1 MRLKDLGLVTN
12 AIKSIGN
19 SAASIDVVTAS
30 VKGLSAQ
37 NAATVLTTTS
47 LTHAQ
52 QVQILMDKGLTQAKA
67 EELLANASLSTSNMT
82 TAATTGVLTGATT
95 SLTAAI
101 KGLFA
106 AMMSNPITAIITIAL
121 VAITAITQVVN
132 KIKQAQEEARQSAK
146 ESADAAS
153 TLSSEITEL
162 TSKYLELCEA
172 VKTDENAKES
182 LLSTQDEL
190 IKKLGLEQT
199 EIDELIKKYGS
210 LSAAIKQASI
220 DELQKAERDIRG
232 GLNTYEEE
240 LLDAGKPGMGSSLN
254 MMSHAISGKD
264 ETPEMYE
271 LYDGLKALEDAGL
284 ISSGQYSTYTDEN
297 GDYYSQGFALWFGSE
312 DELDTIDG
320 IIAAHERLGN
330 ALDIVSSTIGSDNVL
345 YETMYKQ
352 YNSCTAAINDY
363 NNAIDSL
370 NGNLAQQYVLSG
382 LIGKDIPDT
391 KEAFDSYRQSVID
404 AAVAS
409 GKFSGNQI
417 DIANSID
424 NVLREQSQFTQF
436 YETIAGGTNSAI
448 DKITSKYNKIL
459 EEFNILKNAVSEF
472 NRAGSVST
480 ETYKKVIAL
489 NKDYADLFDFSNG
502 KIEIAADN
510 VDSLADKL
518 IEQYGA
524 SLASLGATEEQI
536 ASMVELISVLKSTT
550 TSTED
555 YADTLNE
562 LQKTI
567 DDTISILQSFYDIL
581 KDVQGGKEY
590 GTFEMFELLN
600 TYPQLANCLVET
612 ANGYKLEEDALID
625 LMKEKAKAT
634 KITNA
639 FARANAR
646 SALVQKDSSKAEMVD
661 ALFDEYDIK
670 SWEDFVSAYETE
682 NRVSLI
688 PGYNW
693 DEALKTYVE
702 ALTDEKVQNEM
713 LDYILEELES
723 GNIKTGES
731 EQYKKFQEIQS
742 DYEKQIDKIAHLK
755 NVYNNYLDELE
766 ANGEMGSAKY
776 YEMLKD
782 AEEQNI
788 DLLESELSELQT
800 AFETAVE
807 NGEIERGSE
816 EWHEMNSAINE
827 VKESIHEAE
836 IAIIEYGNS
845 IRELDWEY
853 FDYQQD
859 KIEKITEEADFLID
873 LLSNS
878 ELHDDKGKLTNAGL
892 SVMGLHSSNYEVYLQ
907 RAAQYA
913 QEIADIETEIANDPY
928 NQDLIER
935 REELLELQRDMIS
948 AAEDEKQAIIDL
960 VKDGIELQ
968 LDALKELIDE
978 YSNALDEAKSLYEYQ
993 KKIKDATSQISVLQK
1008 QLIAYENDE
1017 SEETRAKIQQIKV
1030 ELESAQ
1036 ENLRENEYNQFI
1048 TDQKKLFDQMYDDYS
1063 TILNNNV
1070 EDISKTITEAF
1081 ATVNDNSQIIKE
1093 TLEGVVDENGLKLS
1107 VSPSTFWNDESF
1119 TTSVSDVLADI
1130 AEDVLAMRTHADNQ
1144 AEEDTSDI
1152 VIENV
1157 PEEEPEPET
1166 PPINNEG
1173 GSGNTSSGGVSV
1185 QVGGGMNITPNG
1197 GSIGSQ
1203 IQNNTKAKQY
1213 YDRLDKLFAEQYQL
1227 NNGKYI
1233 TNDILSRRL
1242 KFKSTTDIS
1251 TLEKELQWFIDYFE
1265 SKNKVVVP
1273 STPSVPTPVTPS
1285 TTPNP
1290 PTPVSPGSSVVI
1302 GGGTPG
1308 GNVIINPGSGNTIR
1322 PQTVTPSSGS
1332 TLTIGGGSTVT
1343 IKRHKKG
1350 GLVNYT
1356 GLSFLDGSETKPEL
1370 VLDAEDTQN
1379 FLSLRDVLAQLAND
1393 DISVGNP
1400 LYSSFAPISY
1410 TNSVPNLADKMASIL
1425 HNENANTTQDIHIE
1439 NHIEID
1445 HVEDYDDFVTKLQS
1459 DKKFEKMVVSMT
1471 LGRAAGGGSLTKY
1484 KSKWK

>member
-1 MRLKDLGLVTN
+1 MDSLAKSTKGLTNEQAVNLIMRTSLSNEEKKDLLIKAGL
-12 AIKSIGN
+12 
-19 SAASIDVVTAS
+19 TAEE
-30 VKGLSAQ
+30 A
-37 NAATVLTTTS
+37 AATVATDA
-47 LTHAQ
+47 H
-52 QVQILMDKGLTQAKA
+52 
-67 EELLANASLSTSNMT
+67 
-82 TAATTGVLTGATT
+82 TAATGRATLATTLSTAATAALSAALGVLKGIMDAIAAHPIV
-95 SLTAAI
+95 AAI
-101 KGLFA
+101 A
-106 AMMSNPITAIITIAL
+106 AIIAVLSIL
-121 VAITAITQVVN
+121 ITQTQ
-132 KIKQAQEEARQSAK
+132 KAKQAAEQAAEEQYQLTKRAADEAARLG
-146 ESADAAS
+146 D
-153 TLSSEITEL
+153 EITNL
-162 TSKYLELCEA
+162 TDEYLELSKE
-172 VKTDENAKES
+172 VKINNNRKTDLIKTENELLKLLGVEQKELDGLIEKYGSVDDAIKAASVSALRDSLTDLQSHMSSAKNKVIKSAETEWVDVS
-182 LLSTQDEL
+182 SDSRYPINLNSIYYYTKDKDAFDEGTANKEAIDVLSSHPDFYAATGNNGGGGEGAFIFKIEGTDMFGKDLNSIDSIRYSHGKLKEALELVAREVGTDNVVYERLNKEYAEVNEKLKEYNSAIGKINETAAQLHIYENLIGRDMPTTTTEFEAFRDEL
-190 IKKLGLEQT
+190 IKDATASKDFVGTQEEIESAINNTLRAQSDFAKFYDSGGGLAAYKISFSELIADDDFSDIVDDYIERVTTLKSALESYRDGDFTNEDFVDLARKFPELADDADNLDGAIQSLIVHYNSLAKDKIGSYMEDMDTTTDQEQLAEFLEQLLG
-199 EIDELIKKYGS
+199 IGNIAKDS
-210 LSAAIKQASI
+210 
-220 DELQKAERDIRG
+220 G
-232 GLNTYEEE
+232 GGIEE
-240 LLDAGKPGMGSSLN
+240 L
-254 MMSHAISGKD
+254 
-264 ETPEMYE
+264 
-271 LYDGLKALEDAGL
+271 
-284 ISSGQYSTYTDEN
+284 
-297 GDYYSQGFALWFGSE
+297 
-312 DELDTIDG
+312 
-320 IIAAHERLGN
+320 
-330 ALDIVSSTIGSDNVL
+330 
-345 YETMYKQ
+345 
-352 YNSCTAAINDY
+352 
-363 NNAIDSL
+363 
-370 NGNLAQQYVLSG
+370 
-382 LIGKDIPDT
+382 
-391 KEAFDSYRQSVID
+391 
-404 AAVAS
+404 
-409 GKFSGNQI
+409 
-417 DIANSID
+417 
-424 NVLREQSQFTQF
+424 
-436 YETIAGGTNSAI
+436 
-448 DKITSKYNKIL
+448 
-459 EEFNILKNAVSEF
+459 
-472 NRAGSVST
+472 T
-480 ETYKKVIAL
+480 E
-489 NKDYADLFDFSNG
+489 
-502 KIEIAADN
+502 KIE
-510 VDSLADKL
+510 
-518 IEQYGA
+518 
-524 SLASLGATEEQI
+524 
-536 ASMVELISVLKSTT
+536 ELKKEV
-550 TSTED
+550 
-555 YADTLNE
+555 
-562 LQKTI
+562 
-567 DDTISILQSFYDIL
+567 DDTISVLQSFYDVL

-612 ANGYKLEEDALID
+612 ANGYKLEEDALVD

-639 FARANAR
+639 FAKANAR

-693 DEALKTYVE
+693 DETLKTYVE

-713 LDYILEELES
+713 LDYILEELENGS
-723 GNIKTGES
+723 IKTGES

-968 LDALKELIDE
+968 LDALKELIDK

-1030 ELESAQ
+1030 ELESTQ

-1048 TDQKKLFDQMYDDYS
+1048 ADQKKLFDQMYDDYS

-1093 TLEGVVDENGLKLS
+1093 TLEDVVDENGLKLS

-1152 VIENV
+1152 IIENV

-1166 PPINNEG
+1166 PPTNNEG
-1173 GSGNTSSGGVSV
+1173 GSSGGVSV
-1185 QVGGGMNITPNG
+1185 QIGGGMNITPNG
-1197 GSIGSQ
+1197 GSIESQ

-1425 HNENANTTQDIHIE
+1425 HNESANTTQDIHIE

>member
-1 MRLKDLGLVTN
+1 MRLKNV
-12 AIKSIGN
+12 GN
-19 SAASIDVVTAS
+19 LLKATDYQSAAFAVDALSKST
-30 VKGLSAQ
+30 KGLTNEQAV
-37 NAATVLTTTS
+37 NLIMRTS
-47 LTHAQ
+47 LTDAEKTDLL
-52 QVQILMDKGLTQAKA
+52 IKAGLTA
-67 EELLANASLSTSNMT
+67 EEARATVATNAHTAATGAN
-82 TAATTGVLTGATT
+82 TAATTLATAATGALSAALGVLKGILDAICAHPIIAII
-95 SLTAAI
+95 AAI
-101 KGLFA
+101 A
-106 AMMSNPITAIITIAL
+106 AVISL
-121 VAITAITQVVN
+121 VVTQTQ
-132 KIKQAQEEARQSAK
+132 KAKQEAEQAAEEAKRKTLEAAQ
-146 ESADAAS
+146 AAS
-153 TLSSEITEL
+153 ELSDKISDLTTE
-162 TSKYLELCEA
+162 YLQLSDA
-172 VKTDENAKES
+172 VQTDKNAKES
-182 LLSTQDEL
+182 LIQTQDEL
-190 IKKLGLEQT
+190 LKALGVEQSRIDELTESYGNLDDAIKRASIDALEEAERDLRAAVNTTRENVINEDTREWEAIGMGVSGSYVARSLTHIHSEVSEKGDGLTQSEVNALDALNNHSDFRASNYEVGGRIFSFGIEGMNDTDLNNIDGITEAHKKLGE
-199 EIDELIKKYGS
+199 
-210 LSAAIKQASI
+210 
-220 DELQKAERDIRG
+220 
-232 GLNTYEEE
+232 
-240 LLDAGKPGMGSSLN
+240 
-254 MMSHAISGKD
+254 
-264 ETPEMYE
+264 
-271 LYDGLKALEDAGL
+271 
-284 ISSGQYSTYTDEN
+284 
-297 GDYYSQGFALWFGSE
+297 
-312 DELDTIDG
+312 
-320 IIAAHERLGN
+320 
-330 ALDIVSSTIGSDNVL
+330 ALDIVANTSGSNNKVYKEL
-345 YETMYKQ
+345 YKQ
-352 YNSCTAAINDY
+352 YNKVTGLLKEYETS
-363 NNAIDSL
+363 IDNL
-370 NGNLAQQYVLSG
+370 NKNLAQQYIYEG
-382 LIGKDIPDT
+382 LIGRRIPTLITEFEDYRDSVINAAKASGEISGSD
-391 KEAFDSYRQSVID
+391 KEIENLIDSILKEQEDFAKFYNTTGGLADYKISFSDLIEDENFSNIIDDYIDKVNQLKGALESYRDGTFENEDFIELSR
-404 AAVAS
+404 
-409 GKFSGNQI
+409 KFPELAGEADNLENAI
-417 DIANSID
+417 KGLIGGYNSIAD
-424 NVLREQSQFTQF
+424 SKL
-436 YETIAGGTNSAI
+436 
-448 DKITSKYNKIL
+448 SKYVDN
-459 EEFNILKNAVSEF
+459 LK
-472 NRAGSVST
+472 T
-480 ETYKKVIAL
+480 ETDKEK
-489 NKDYADLFDFSNG
+489 FDEFIEQLIGIGDTSETTGGGVENLTE
-502 KIEIAADN
+502 KIEE
-510 VDSLADKL
+510 LK
-518 IEQYGA
+518 
-524 SLASLGATEEQI
+524 EE
-536 ASMVELISVLKSTT
+536 V
-550 TSTED
+550 
-555 YADTLNE
+555 
-562 LQKTI
+562 
-567 DDTISILQSFYDIL
+567 DDTISVLQSFYDIL

-612 ANGYKLEEDALID
+612 ANGYKLEEDALVD

-639 FARANAR
+639 FAKANAR

-713 LDYILEELES
+713 LDYILEELENGS
-723 GNIKTGES
+723 IKTGES

-782 AEEQNI
+782 AEEQNV

-800 AFETAVE
+800 VFETAVE

-836 IAIIEYGNS
+836 IAIIKYGNS

-859 KIEKITEEADFLID
+859 KIGKITEEADFLID

-935 REELLELQRDMIS
+935 REKLLELQRDMIS

-968 LDALKELIDE
+968 LDALKELIDK

-993 KKIKDATSQISVLQK
+993 KKIKDAASQISVLQK

-1070 EDISKTITEAF
+1070 EDISKTITESF

-1119 TTSVSDVLADI
+1119 TT
-1130 AEDVLAMRTHADNQ
+1130 
-1144 AEEDTSDI
+1144 EEDTSDI

-1166 PPINNEG
+1166 PPTNNEG

-1185 QVGGGMNITPNG
+1185 QIGGGMNITPNG
-1197 GSIGSQ
+1197 GSIESQ

-1273 STPSVPTPVTPS
+1273 STPSVPTPVTPG